1 MSIAP
6 QRSADRPD
14 RADPDRADPDGDV
27 VDRLS
32 DAVSRLA
39 GTVSGPLRRVSLQA
53 DGAAVELEW
62 HSADAPQT
70 APLPAT
76 APTGRS
82 PEAAEPDE
90 PDEPDVVRSP
100 MVGTFYHAPAPG
112 EAPFVSVGG
121 VVEPDTVIGVV
132 EAMKLMNQITAE
144 RAGVVRTVLV
154 PDGKPVEFEQP
165 LLVLDPL
172 PDQDWTAR

>member
-6 QRSADRPD
+6 QRSADH
-14 RADPDRADPDGDV
+14 PDRADPDGDV

-62 HSADAPQT
+62 HNTDPPPAAPAAAAAPAGPPPET
-70 APLPAT
+70 AGQP
-76 APTGRS
+76 
-82 PEAAEPDE
+82 EPDE
-90 PDEPDVVRSP
+90 QDEQDVVRSP

-112 EAPFVSVGG
+112 EPPFVSVGG
-121 VVEPDTVIGVV
+121 VVEPDTVIGIV

-144 RAGVVRTVLV
+144 RTGVVRTMLA
-154 PDGKPVEFEQP
+154 PDGRPVEFEQP

-172 PDQDWTAR
+172 PEQDGTGR

>member
-1 MSIAP
+1 HGGSDVSIAP
-6 QRSADRPD
+6 QRSADH
-14 RADPDRADPDGDV
+14 PDRADPDGDV

-39 GTVSGPLRRVSLQA
+39 DTVSGPLRRVSLQA

-62 HSADAPQT
+62 HHTDPPPAAPAPAAAPAGPPPET
-70 APLPAT
+70 A
-76 APTGRS
+76 
-82 PEAAEPDE
+82 EALE

-112 EAPFVSVGG
+112 EPPFVSVGG
-121 VVEPDTVIGVV
+121 VVEPDTVIGLV

-154 PDGKPVEFEQP
+154 PDGRPVEFEQP

-172 PDQDWTAR
+172 PERDGTGR